1 MKIVSKSLEVLIL
14 KLKNQPVAI
23 KLNNIFLNRGINK
36 VPFFGKPI
44 SKPDFRFKFFTVF
57 LAVSYTQSKLLA
69 EYVAGLIKKGKQ
81 HRKTLQ

>member
-36 VPFFGKPI
+36 VPCFGKPI